1 MLETKLHAVHIGRP
15 QTITDERGTWRSS
28 IFRERVVGPVELG
41 ERGLAGDKVA
51 DTNHHGSPD
60 QAVCCHSLAHYEYW
74 NTVYNLQG
82 DEALGPGGVGE
93 NWTLAGALEPDL
105 HIGDVFKVGSARV
118 QVSAPRFPCAKQD
131 RKLELPDL
139 MKRTAETLRTGFYL
153 RVLSPGVVEAGD
165 VWVLEDRPQPELT
178 LDDANACVH
187 HAFDRK
193 LAERLLSAPELAE
206 GWKHIVGL
214 RLKKQ

>member
-15 QTITDERGTWRSS
+15 QNLTDERGAWRSS
-28 IFRERVVGPVELG
+28 IFRERVTGPVELG

-51 DTNHHGSPD
+51 DVRNHGSPD

-74 NTVYNLQG
+74 NNVYGLTG

-93 NWTLAGALEPDL
+93 NWTLTGALESDL
-105 HIGDVFKVGSARV
+105 HIGDVFKVGGARV

-153 RVLSPGVVEAGD
+153 RVLSSGVVEAGD

-187 HAFDRK
+187 HAFDPE
-193 LAERLLSAPELAE
+193 LAERLLNAPELAE